1 MRRASRLSSR
11 PTWTFTI
18 QHKLLALILVPLF
31 SIVAAL
37 VVYFPMQHLAAL
49 EGALE
54 QRAGSYA
61 NILSEQVSSA
71 VAFND
76 KETAREAFAAAAHDS
91 AVSGLVLF
99 TERGDVLYAHGA
111 VSAAANAARHGVQRS
126 HVFQLDGGI
135 LAVAPVRSLEG
146 PKGTLAV
153 ELSTKE
159 HELSR
164 QQVRAHALAMGIGVL
179 FIGMVAAFWS
189 AASFARR
196 LRALSAAAARVSDG
210 DLAVDPV
217 PVASNDEI
225 GVLTIAF
232 NAMVERL
239 HALID
244 HITDSARVEQTRLEE
259 MVQART
265 QELDNRNADMRLVLE
280 TMGQGFVTIDHDARM
295 ATERSAILETW
306 LGAPSGTGTIWDYVA
321 QSSPDLREYLVLGWY
336 EVTAGVMPLELALAQ
351 MPSRFSASGRSFEL
365 DYRPI
370 GREGDRFERMLVV
383 VSDISARVEREHAE
397 ADQHELA
404 ALFAHLM
411 RDRVGLLQFFAEA
424 RELVE
429 LLCAPKTVLDAQL
442 RAAHT
447 LKGNA
452 SLFGAHSVAAIC
464 HVLEEHLQARDGT
477 VVEDKRALRERIALL
492 AGKIDTVVGDHRA
505 DTIEIRAKEHRE
517 LLAAIDH
524 GEEMIPVR
532 AELASW
538 ALEPMVRRLE
548 RIRGQVLSMAE
559 RLGKGEVD
567 VVVEHNN
574 VRFDAERFADFWA
587 AFGHAVR
594 NAVDHGLESADERA
608 ERGKPLRSQIRLR
621 TFASTTEQLVQIE
634 DDGRGIDWEAVRK
647 RALERGL
654 PSVTREELVDALF
667 RSGLSTRNVVTEMSG
682 RGVGLHAVR
691 EACVA
696 LGGRVS
702 VDSEL
707 GRFTRFTFRWPAI
720 RPQTA
725 PIMPPRQLS
734 VAGGMQ

>member
-1 MRRASRLSSR
+1 MGPGSPLGSR
-11 PTWTFTI
+11 PKWTFTI

-37 VVYFPMQHLAAL
+37 VVYFPMQHLQAL
-49 EGALE
+49 QAALE
-54 QRAGSYA
+54 QRAESYA
-61 NILSEQVSSA
+61 NILSEQVRSA

-76 KETAREAFAAAAHDS
+76 RETAREAFAAAANDS
-91 AVSGLVLF
+91 TVSGIVLF
-99 TERGDVLYAHGA
+99 TEQGEVLYAHGK
-111 VSAAANAARHGVQRS
+111 VSAAANAARGGVQRS
-126 HVFQLDGGI
+126 HVFLLDGAI

-146 PKGTLAV
+146 PKGALAV

-159 HELSR
+159 YELSR
-164 QQVRAHALAMGIGVL
+164 EQVRAHALALGIGVL

-196 LRALSAAAARVSDG
+196 LRALSVAAARVSDG
-210 DLAVDPV
+210 DLDVDSV
-217 PVASNDEI
+217 PVKSNDEI

-239 HALID
+239 RALID
-244 HITDSARVEQTRLEE
+244 HITDSARAEQTRLEE

-265 QELDNRNADMRLVLE
+265 QELNGRNADMRLVLD
-280 TMGQGFVTIDHDARM
+280 TMGQGFVTIDHDACM
-295 ATERSAILETW
+295 STERSAILETW
-306 LGAPSGTGTIWDYVA
+306 LGAPNDARTLWDYIA

-351 MPSRFSASGRSFEL
+351 MPSRFAVGGRSFDL

-370 GREGDRFERMLVV
+370 GRDGDRFERMLVV
-383 VSDISARVEREHAE
+383 VSDISARVERERAE
-397 ADQHELA
+397 ADEHELA
-404 ALFAHLM
+404 ALFSHLM
-411 RDRVGLLQFFAEA
+411 RDRVGSLQFFAEA

-429 LLCAPKTVLDAQL
+429 LLCAPKTPQDAQL

-452 SLFGAHSVAAIC
+452 ALFGAQSVAAIC
-464 HVLEEHLQARDGT
+464 HTLEEHLQARDSAA
-477 VVEDKRALRERIALL
+477 VEDKQELRERLALL
-492 AGKIDTVVGDHRA
+492 STKVNAVVGDRRA
-505 DTIEIRAKEHRE
+505 DAIEINVEEHRE
-517 LLAAIDH
+517 LLAAIDR
-524 GEEMIPVR
+524 GEAMIAVR

-548 RIRGQVLSMAE
+548 RIRGQVIAMAE

-567 VVVEHNN
+567 VVVEHNH

-587 AFGHAVR
+587 AFSHAVR

-608 ERGKPLRSQIRLR
+608 ELGKPAKGQIRLR
-621 TFASTTEQLVQIE
+621 TFASSTEQLVQIE

-647 RALERGL
+647 RATQRNL
-654 PSVTREELVDALF
+654 PSATREDLVDALF
-667 RSGLSTRNVVTEMSG
+667 KSGSTRNVVTEMSG
-682 RGVGLHAVR
+682 RGVGLSAVR

-702 VDSEL
+702 VDSEV
-707 GRFTRFTFRWPAI
+707 GRFTRFTFRWPVARSQTTSI
-720 RPQTA
+720 TA
-725 PIMPPRQLS
+725 PRSLTIM
-734 VAGGMQ
+734 GGMQ